1 MHKTLKKSLSIAI
14 LTTLSLTSLQA
25 QIQVSLNENVFG
37 PSKNVNDAIKHEL
50 KNINRYT
57 AKDAEALVAQI
68 AAKEGVDN
76 DQIVIGELLDLLG
89 VSLGLKYGPGS
100 EFIYTT
106 PGYPALV
113 NAAARVGG
121 KIISIPLNNKL
132 ENDLP
137 QIAAHVNAK
146 TGAVFL
152 VNPHNPSGTI
162 SDNKEFKAFLS
173 EIAKKTLVIVDE
185 AYLEFADNYNNRTA
199 VDNVKKGDQVIVF
212 RTFAK
217 AYGLAGLSIG
227 YAVAPK
233 EVAKYL
239 KENGLGSTH
248 DLNRLSIAA
257 VKASLEDKEY
267 IPEIHQKVSAE
278 RDKWHTFLDSNGL
291 KHTNSKS
298 NFIYFDATV
307 PHQQIAD
314 YLKDNGVI
322 IGRAFEPYSNW
333 VRITIGLPEENIK
346 IQQLLA
352 DFYKKQRKS

>member
-1 MHKTLKKSLSIAI
+1 MYRKSKKNLYIA
-14 LTTLSLTSLQA
+14 LLMTLSFTGVQA
-25 QIQVSLNENVFG
+25 QIQVSLNENAFG
-37 PSKNVNDAIKHEL
+37 PSPKVNEAIKNEL
-50 KNINRYT
+50 HQINRYT
-57 AKDAEALVAQI
+57 AKDADLLIAQI
-68 AAKEGVDN
+68 AAKEGVDT

-100 EFIYTT
+100 EFIYTS

-121 KIISIPLNNKL
+121 KIVSIPLNNKL

-137 QIAAHVNAK
+137 QIAAHVNAN

-162 SDNKEFKAFLS
+162 SEDKKFKTFLS
-173 EIAKKTLVIVDE
+173 DISKKTLVIVDE
-185 AYLEFADNYNNRTA
+185 AYLEFADNYKNRTA
-199 VDNVKKGDQVIVF
+199 VDNIKKGDQVIVF

-227 YAVAPK
+227 YAIAPK

-239 KENGLGSTH
+239 KDNGLGNTH

-257 VKASLEDKEY
+257 VKASLEDKDY
-267 IPEIHQKVSAE
+267 IPSIHQKVTTE
-278 RDKWHTFLDSNGL
+278 REKWHTFLDRNGL
-291 KHTNSKS
+291 KHTDSQG

-307 PHQQIAD
+307 PHQEIAG
-314 YLKDNGVI
+314 YLKENGVI

-333 VRITIGLPEENIK
+333 VRITIGLPEENSK
-346 IQQLLA
+346 IQQLLTN
-352 DFYKKQRKS
+352 FYQKQRKP